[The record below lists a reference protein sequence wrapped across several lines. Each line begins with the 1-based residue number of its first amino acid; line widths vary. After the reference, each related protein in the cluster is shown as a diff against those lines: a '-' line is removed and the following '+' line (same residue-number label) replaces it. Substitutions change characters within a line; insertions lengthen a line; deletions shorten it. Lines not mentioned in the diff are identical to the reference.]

1 MKSQGKRAAFPARLR
16 RARLGKDW
24 TQDVLADRT
33 GIEKPRLS
41 RYENGHIE
49 PRLDT
54 VEVLAD
60 ALAVSPGWLVGWER

>member
-1 MKSQGKRAAFPARLR
+1 MKTKKFPTRLR
-16 RARLGKDW
+16 EARQRLDW
-24 TQDVLADRT
+24 TQDVLAEVT

-54 VEVLAD
+54 VE
-60 ALAVSPGWLVGWER
+60 ALAKALKVKPQWLVGWER